1 MKGASEKTSSDKL
14 RERQR
19 KKKERRLKRREKDKR
34 QQQVEKL
41 NPGLGNK
48 YSKDK
53 ALEKLEKESKMERG
67 GVTLVKVG
75 SDFFMVTEKYLFSLP
90 FLPLT
95 NDIR

>member
-75 SDFFMVTEKYLFSLP
+75 SDFFWLLKNIYLVCL